1 MKRRVV
7 GELRFWSAPPVQTS
21 DVDEAR
27 EVLKAA
33 YLPLEVNPVGRDPL
47 DMRMTAVQLP
57 LLTAGYIHFGGEVKL
72 RAPDVRSY
80 HINIP
85 LSGHAINSWD
95 DGQQQIAAASV
106 SAGIFMP
113 GIPTDSAWSSGCQHI
128 CLMIPEQ
135 ELRRQLETMLDRP
148 VHARLEFERN
158 LDLTATSAASW
169 LELVTILQREADRPD
184 GLLSH
189 PLAAG
194 NLERLLIEGLLL
206 TQPHNH
212 TGALSNGARPA
223 SPAVVTRAIDL
234 MRTHPEA
241 PWTTGKLAQKTG
253 VGARALFKAFERS
266 GELPPMTY
274 LRHLRLN
281 RVHSTL
287 LDADPRSVTVT
298 AVASRWGFVH
308 LGRFAAQYYQVFGE
322 YPSTTLGVGRFAQ
335 PERREARP
343 TQVGWPSDHVGSRHV
358 GADGGGADRR
368 RTAGIHR

>member
-1 MKRRVV
+1 MKGRVV
-7 GELRFWSAPPVQTS
+7 GELRYWSALPVQTS

-27 EVLKAA
+27 EVLEAA

-47 DMRMTAVQLP
+47 DMRMNALQLP
-57 LLTAGYIHFGGEVKL
+57 LLTAGYVHFGGEVKL

-80 HINIP
+80 HIDIP
-85 LSGHAINSWD
+85 VSGHATNSWD
-95 DGQQQIAAASV
+95 DGQQQIAAACE

-113 GIPTDSAWSSGCQHI
+113 GMPTDIAWSSGCQQI
-128 CLMIPEQ
+128 CLMIPAQ
-135 ELRRQLETMLDRP
+135 EMLRQLERMLDRP
-148 VHARLEFERN
+148 VRAPLEFARN
-158 LDLTATSAASW
+158 LDLTASYVTSW

-194 NLERLLIEGLLL
+194 NLQRLLIEGLLL
-206 TQPHNH
+206 MQPHNY

-241 PWTTGKLAQKTG
+241 PWTTGKLAQETG

-274 LRHLRLN
+274 LRQLRLN

-287 LDADPRSVTVT
+287 LDADPQSVTVA
-298 AVASRWGFVH
+298 AVANRWGFVH
-308 LGRFAAQYYQVFGE
+308 LGRFAAQYCQVFGE
-322 YPSTTLGVGRFAQ
+322 YPSATLGVGRFAH
-335 PERREARP
+335 P
-343 TQVGWPSDHVGSRHV
+343 
-358 GADGGGADRR
+358 
-368 RTAGIHR
+368 